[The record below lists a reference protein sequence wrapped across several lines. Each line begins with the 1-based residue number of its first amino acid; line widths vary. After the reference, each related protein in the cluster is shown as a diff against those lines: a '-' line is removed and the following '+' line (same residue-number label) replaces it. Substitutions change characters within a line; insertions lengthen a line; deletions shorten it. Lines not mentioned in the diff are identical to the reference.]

1 MANRMDEL
9 GAGRMGCCRW
19 RGFGLALFVVIALWL
34 AVPLP
39 AAASHDTVVTLGGPQ
54 GQQTLGSAGHAW
66 LDTTGTAGIDRV
78 ADGAGIDWYITGDGA
93 IHRLRAGQA
102 LWFRFT
108 VAETDDTERWYL
120 EIPYP
125 AVNRVTLYTRDRTG
139 NWTKLAAGDSLPVAD
154 WPLPHRHP
162 VMPLVLTPGKPQQ
175 FFLRVD
181 NTQSFSAPLNFTSE
195 RQLVRAEQRTAL
207 VLGLYFGLAGL
218 TVVLALA
225 FAAAQ
230 RQAVFALY
238 AVAVVMLAL
247 TQASITG
254 IAGLHLW
261 PRLPWWND
269 IAVMV
274 FPMLG
279 MATLLSFFPAAVSVA
294 QRSPRLN
301 RALQT
306 QAVVTLLAVVAL
318 VIAEPG
324 IRYSIMVPPI
334 VLGMAVGIVVLLW
347 AARRGDRHAL
357 WLLLGLAPVAVCSMF
372 PLARSGGLMPVNFWT
387 THAMQIAIAFE
398 LPLLMG
404 VLIVRSQDRRENW
417 RRLHGLERTDPA
429 TGLIN
434 GQVFGDRLD
443 GLVARSSRLKHQGL
457 VLLVD
462 IANIEQLRRDF
473 DRRSAEEMPLQV
485 AGRLLSVARD
495 IDSVA
500 RLSEHR
506 FGMLVEGPLSAD
518 EVASTG
524 TKVVARCLMPFK
536 GKPIEWVAQV
546 RVAQSL
552 VPNGVEGHKL
562 VERLEAALAAV
573 PAHSRRAVFTV

>member
-1 MANRMDEL
+1 
-9 GAGRMGCCRW
+9 MGCCGW
-19 RGFGLALFVVIALWL
+19 RAFGLALVVVVALGL
-34 AVPLP
+34 ATP
-39 AAASHDTVVTLGGPQ
+39 AAHAAPDQVVSLGGAS
-54 GQQTLGSAGHAW
+54 GRQTLSSAGHAW
-66 LDTTGTAGIDRV
+66 LDTASSAGIDQV
-78 ADGAGIDWYITGDGA
+78 AAGIGIAWSATRQGTIYP
-93 IHRLRAGQA
+93 LRAGQA

-108 VAETDDTERWYL
+108 VAELDAAERWYL

-125 AVNRVTLYTRDRTG
+125 AVNRVTLYTQDRAG
-139 NWTKLAAGDSLPVAD
+139 HWSSLAAGDSLPVAD

-162 VMPLVLTPGKPQQ
+162 VLPLVLAPGQPQQ
-175 FFLRVD
+175 FFLQVQ
-181 NTQSFSAPLNFTSE
+181 NTQSFSAPLDFTSE
-195 RQLVRAEQRTAL
+195 RQLLRDEQRTAL

-218 TVVLALA
+218 SILLG
-225 FAAAQ
+225 AAMAVGL
-230 RQAVFALY
+230 RDAVFGLY
-238 AVAVVMLAL
+238 ALSVVMLAL
-247 TQASITG
+247 TQASLTG

-269 IAVMV
+269 VSVMV
-274 FPMLG
+274 LPMAG
-279 MATLLSFFPAAVSVA
+279 MAALLCFFAAAVSVA

-301 RALQT
+301 RALQV
-306 QAVVTLLAVVAL
+306 QALVTLLAAGAL
-318 VIAEPG
+318 MTAEPAW
-324 IRYSIMVPPI
+324 RYTIMVPPI
-334 VLGMAVGIVVLLW
+334 LLGMAVGITVLIW

-357 WLLLGLAPVAVCSMF
+357 WLLLGLAPVAVGSIF
-372 PLARSGGLMPVNFWT
+372 PMARSGGLIPVSFWT
-387 THAMQIAIAFE
+387 THAMQIAIAIE
-398 LPLLMG
+398 LPILLA

-434 GQVFGDRLD
+434 AQVFRDRLA

-462 IANIEQLRRDF
+462 IVNIEQLRRDF

-485 AGRLLSVARD
+485 AGRLLSVARE

-506 FGMLVEGPLSAD
+506 FGLLVEGPLTSE
-518 EVASTG
+518 EVAGTG

-536 GKPIEWVAQV
+536 GKPLEWVAQV

-552 VPNGVEGHKL
+552 VPNGIEARQL

-573 PAHSRRAVFTV
+573 PAQSRRAVFTV

>member
-1 MANRMDEL
+1 
-9 GAGRMGCCRW
+9 MGCCRW
-19 RGFGLALFVVIALWL
+19 RAFGLALFVVL
-34 AVPLP
+34 AVWLGATPP
-39 AAASHDTVVTLGGPQ
+39 AAASHDPVVTLRSPE
-54 GQQTLGSAGHAW
+54 GQPSLGSAGQAW
-66 LDTTGTAGIDRV
+66 LDPTGKADIDRI
-78 ADGAGIDWYITGDGA
+78 AEGAGIEWIATRQGA
-93 IHRLRAGQA
+93 IYPLRAHQA

-108 VAETDDTERWYL
+108 VAELDDQERWYL

-125 AVNRVTLYTRDRTG
+125 AVNRVTLYTLDRAG
-139 NWTKLAAGDSLPVAD
+139 KWSSLAAGDSLPVAE

-162 VMPLVLTPGKPQQ
+162 VLPLALTPGQPQQ

-195 RQLVRAEQRTAL
+195 RQLIRDEQRTAL

-218 TVVLALA
+218 SVILGMAMAVAL
-225 FAAAQ
+225 
-230 RQAVFALY
+230 RGAVFGLY

-261 PRLPWWND
+261 PNLPWWND
-269 IAVMV
+269 VGVMV
-274 FPMLG
+274 LPMLG
-279 MATLLSFFPAAVSVA
+279 MAALLCFFPAAVSIA

-301 RALQT
+301 RALHV
-306 QAVVTLLAVVAL
+306 QALVTLLAAAAL
-318 VIAEPG
+318 MAAEPRW
-324 IRYSIMVPPI
+324 RYTIMVPPI
-334 VLGMAVGIVVLLW
+334 VLGMAVGIAVLIW

-372 PLARSGGLMPVNFWT
+372 PMARSGGLIPVSFWT
-387 THAMQIAIAFE
+387 THAMQIAIAIE
-398 LPLLMG
+398 LPLLLA
-404 VLIVRSQDRRENW
+404 VLIMRTQDRRENR
-417 RRLHGLERTDPA
+417 RRLQGLERTDPA

-434 GQVFGDRLD
+434 DQVFRDRLA

-485 AGRLLSVARD
+485 AGRLLSVARE

-506 FGMLVEGPLSAD
+506 FGMLVEGPLTTE
-518 EVASTG
+518 EVAGTG

-536 GKPIEWVAQV
+536 GKPLEWVAQV

-552 VPNGVEGHKL
+552 VPNGIEGHKL
-562 VERLEAALAAV
+562 VERLEATLAAV
-573 PAHSRRAVFTV
+573 PPHSRRAVFTVH